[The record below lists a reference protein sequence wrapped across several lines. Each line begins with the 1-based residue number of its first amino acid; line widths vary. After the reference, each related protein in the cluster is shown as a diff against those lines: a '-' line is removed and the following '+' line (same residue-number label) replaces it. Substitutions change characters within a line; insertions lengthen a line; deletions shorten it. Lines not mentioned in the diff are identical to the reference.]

1 MKGSTIVVMPMMQ
14 SRESQKTGLE
24 YEIELAIFD
33 FCFYIIPYISYYILF
48 CFIHK
53 SSISDTILNFL
64 NPWFTCIPNFRS
76 PREPRIFVAQFFVP
90 EDGHKMFSRR
100 PFQGMKP
107 DHQHI
112 KSVKKNAKTFNACL
126 TACWISFSTETQQH
140 RSTCHFFRM
149 PPQDWNMTYL
159 HVFAKGLPTTNRNG
173 PSNCHLP
180 AEVRPKLA
188 SPFQLCQD
196 RTTCWTEVDAEQW
209 REIENQ
215 TRDWKPLF
223 CDHAGQPHQSS
234 SLDTWSL
241 VYMTN
246 CSTILRSFDSIKFPW
261 NVLH

>member
-24 YEIELAIFD
+24 YDEIELAIFD
-33 FCFYIIPYISYYILF
+33 FCFYIIPYIYISYYILF

-112 KSVKKNAKTFNACL
+112 KSVKKTQKHL
-126 TACWISFSTETQQH
+126 T
-140 RSTCHFFRM
+140 
-149 PPQDWNMTYL
+149 
-159 HVFAKGLPTTNRNG
+159 
-173 PSNCHLP
+173 
-180 AEVRPKLA
+180 
-188 SPFQLCQD
+188 
-196 RTTCWTEVDAEQW
+196 
-209 REIENQ
+209 
-215 TRDWKPLF
+215 
-223 CDHAGQPHQSS
+223 
-234 SLDTWSL
+234 L
-241 VYMTN
+241 V
-246 CSTILRSFDSIKFPW
+246 
-261 NVLH
+261 